1 MWGGSCGCSRAPP
14 RPIPKAGA
22 HPDPPFLRHYQ
33 RGHPWGELSGA
44 AGTMYGNIEPGQPR
58 EGQKWV
64 LGPGGKEG
72 EPTPVGMRPCSPNW
86 GPAAPSGPAV
96 TPSPS
101 PARPCCS
108 QERLVLVGAV
118 ALGVS
123 VLLNVLLLALGSRRI
138 TALTVALDEAETVKQ
153 PPNVASAP
161 FLLYNEAH
169 NKCVEA
175 RGRQLTAAPCRPQA
189 EGQRFQWLPGERL
202 RSAGGSRSCV
212 TAAKERNLST
222 VWLQPCREDGRLQRW
237 ECRDGTLLALAGHDL
252 YFNYGNNQQQT
263 VMLYIG
269 DREWSRWVA
278 HGSKDNVCS
287 RSSCPPCSRGWTYFD
302 GSCYFRSATPS
313 TWETA
318 RGFCSA
324 LGTRLLEVDSPE
336 ERNYIKTFLRASS
349 WLGIT
354 DKEVEGTWKQ
364 ADGTVLPKGH
374 SSWHRDEPNGG
385 QQENCA
391 VVRVDGTWFDY
402 PCTSQLPWVCEG
414 QP

>member
-1 MWGGSCGCSRAPP
+1 M
-14 RPIPKAGA
+14 
-22 HPDPPFLRHYQ
+22 HYQ
-33 RGHPWGELSGA
+33 WGHPWGELSSA
-44 AGTMYGNIEPGQPR
+44 AGTMYGNIEPSQPR

-64 LGPGGKEG
+64 LGPGGKEACSDPCPMEENPY
-72 EPTPVGMRPCSPNW
+72 EPLDPPITVPSRKHLPDP
-86 GPAAPSGPAV
+86 PAH
-96 TPSPS
+96 
-101 PARPCCS
+101 PCCS
-108 QERLVLVGAV
+108 QERLVLVGAA
-118 ALGVS
+118 ALGIS

-138 TALTVALDEAETVKQ
+138 AALTVALDEAEMAKQ

-175 RGRQLTAAPCRPQA
+175 RGRQLMAATCQPKA
-189 EGQRFQWLPGERL
+189 AAQRFQWLHGDRL
-202 RSAGGSRSCV
+202 RSAAGSRSCV
-212 TAAKERNLST
+212 TAARGQNLST

-237 ECRDGTLLALAGHDL
+237 ECRDGALLALAGHDL
-252 YFNYGNNQQQT
+252 YFNYGNNQKHT
-263 VMLYIG
+263 VMLFIG

-278 HGSKDNVCS
+278 HGSKDNICS
-287 RSSCPPCSRGWTYFD
+287 RSSCPPCSRGWTYFED
-302 GSCYFRSATPS
+302 SCYFHSATTS

-318 RGFCSA
+318 QRFCST

-336 ERNYIKTFLRASS
+336 ERTYIQTILQDSS

-354 DKEVEGTWKQ
+354 DKEVEGTWKR
-364 ADGTVLPKGH
+364 ADGTILPREQ
-374 SSWHRDEPNGG
+374 SSWHRNEPNGG

-391 VVRVDGTWFDY
+391 VVRTDGTWFDY